1 MPQFL
6 PIDID
11 NYRVDYKILQTIKEK
26 GSEKYKVFVTA
37 VPKNILQ
44 SYVDVL
50 QGLDLK
56 PLAVDIPA
64 NSTAKFFNREILNS

>member
-1 MPQFL
+1 
-6 PIDID
+6 
-11 NYRVDYKILQTIKEK
+11 
-26 GSEKYKVFVTA
+26 VTA

-64 NSTAKFFNREILNS
+64 NSTAKFLTGKFSQEIWMNIIPRGSIKSGK

>member
-56 PLAVDIPA
+56 LWLLTYRQIVLQI
-64 NSTAKFFNREILNS
+64 F